1 MIYLIGAGV
10 VALLAMLVWMWA
22 MTESLPVDEEDQ
34 P

>member
-22 MTESLPVDEEDQ
+22 MTESLPVDEDDQ